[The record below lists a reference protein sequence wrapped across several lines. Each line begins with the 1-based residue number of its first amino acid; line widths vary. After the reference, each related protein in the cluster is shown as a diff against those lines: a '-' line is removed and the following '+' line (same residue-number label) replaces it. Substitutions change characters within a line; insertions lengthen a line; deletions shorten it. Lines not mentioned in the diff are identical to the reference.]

1 MEYMTHVLELM
12 SRAEHANAQR
22 LALPADAPLSP
33 HSLTHSPP
41 PPRPV
46 QDAME
51 YMTHVLELMS
61 RAEHANAQRLTLP
74 ADAPLSPAMFNF
86 QLEDR
91 IQCHTSNCVSYR
103 SDWAGSLC
111 RTMHASKR
119 CCRGGLV
126 QETGWL
132 RLHAPHA
139 CQLCHS

>member
-22 LALPADAPLSP
+22 LA
-33 HSLTHSPP
+33 
-41 PPRPV
+41 
-46 QDAME
+46 
-51 YMTHVLELMS
+51 
-61 RAEHANAQRLTLP
+61 LP

-119 CCRGGLV
+119 CCRGDWYRKLGGLGFMHPMHANCVTLRRVVGLLQASV
-126 QETGWL
+126 Q
-132 RLHAPHA
+132 
-139 CQLCHS
+139 QLCALLCAQGALQVQGQPNKLCAIVCQCVCAGAV